1 MKKYFLL
8 ALVAALPVFGQEAAP
23 APQADA
29 KAAFIAKYDAD
40 KDGKVCGK
48 EALAAKHDFMK
59 ANRDK
64 FAGKKHGKH
73 EGRRPHGPK
82 MNGKFAP
89 KAGFNKQ
96 GRRPMPQMNGKF
108 APKAPK
114 HGFNKQGR
122 RPMPQMGGQFGPKA
136 PKAGKFAPK
145 APKMN
150 GGCRCGKKH
159 APGVQPKGMPV
170 QIRRAA

>member
-64 FAGKKHGKH
+64 FAGKKHGKRHGKH
-73 EGRRPHGPK
+73 EGRRPMPK
-82 MNGKFAP
+82 MD
-89 KAGFNKQ
+89 
-96 GRRPMPQMNGKF
+96 
-108 APKAPK
+108 
-114 HGFNKQGR
+114 
-122 RPMPQMGGQFGPKA
+122 
-136 PKAGKFAPK
+136 GKFAPK

>member
-1 MKKYFLL
+1 MKKSILF

-23 APQADA
+23 APQVDA
-29 KAAFIAKYDAD
+29 KAAFVAKYDAD

-48 EALAAKHDFMK
+48 EAMAAKHDFMK

-64 FAGKKHGKH
+64 FEGKKPGKRHGKH
-73 EGRRPHGPK
+73 EGRRPMPK
-82 MNGKFAP
+82 MDGKFAPKAP

-96 GRRPMPQMNGKF
+96 GRRPMPQMMGCKF
-108 APKAPK
+108 APKAGK
-114 HGFNKQGR
+114 CA
-122 RPMPQMGGQFGPKA
+122 PQ
-136 PKAGKFAPK
+136 

-159 APGVQPKGMPV
+159 APGVQPKGMPAPV
-170 QIRRAA
+170 RRAA

>member
-1 MKKYFLL
+1 MKKSILF

-23 APQADA
+23 APQVDA

-48 EALAAKHDFMK
+48 EAMAAKHDFMK

-64 FAGKKHGKH
+64 FEGKKAGKRHGKH
-73 EGRRPHGPK
+73 EGRRPMG
-82 MNGKFAP
+82 
-89 KAGFNKQ
+89 
-96 GRRPMPQMNGKF
+96 PQMGGKF

-114 HGFNKQGR
+114 AGKPEGR